1 MVGWLSC
8 LDQYVEVFLCGCMV
22 YIHYIWGL
30 CESVEVLLNK
40 YEFELYNLSSSV
52 PESYIAQMVYIFG
65 S

>member
-1 MVGWLSC
+1 MYLN
-8 LDQYVEVFLCGCMV
+8 YMLCSLNGGLAFMSGS
-22 YIHYIWGL
+22 IRHYIWGL

-52 PESYIAQMVYIFG
+52 PESYIAQMIYSFD